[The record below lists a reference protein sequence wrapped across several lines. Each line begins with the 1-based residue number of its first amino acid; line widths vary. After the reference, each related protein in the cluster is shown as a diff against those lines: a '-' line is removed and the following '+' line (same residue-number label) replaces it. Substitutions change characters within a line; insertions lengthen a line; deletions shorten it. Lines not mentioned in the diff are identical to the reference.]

1 MSLKIPIQ
9 ELREWPIDVIDDYRA
24 YDLLTPFT
32 PRAQMHREGFI
43 AASIRNQNCTK
54 QSQIVRADELFP
66 YLKDGVPDYLE
77 DPTILEVKRS
87 LSNLFVPLWVR
98 QDLCEQMRNVINEE
112 LDKPQKEQDT
122 YLIQG
127 LYQILKVQWP
137 IVQQALQEKVKQER
151 EQKNN
156 KNKIKRIIRKL

>member
-1 MSLKIPIQ
+1 MSLKISIQ

-43 AASIRNQNCTK
+43 AASIRNQHCTK

-66 YLKDGVPDYLE
+66 YLKEGIPDYLE
-77 DPTILEVKRS
+77 DPTILEAKRS
-87 LSNLFVPLWVR
+87 LSNSFVPLWVR
-98 QDLCEQMRNVINEE
+98 QDLCEQMMKVINEE
-112 LDKPQKEQDT
+112 LDKPQKEQDA

-127 LYQILKVQWP
+127 LYRILQVQWP
-137 IVQQALQEKVKQER
+137 IIQQALQEKAEQER
-151 EQKNN
+151 GQEEQEQKEEE
-156 KNKIKRIIRKL
+156 

>member
-1 MSLKIPIQ
+1 M
-9 ELREWPIDVIDDYRA
+9 
-24 YDLLTPFT
+24 
-32 PRAQMHREGFI
+32 
-43 AASIRNQNCTK
+43 
-54 QSQIVRADELFP
+54 
-66 YLKDGVPDYLE
+66 PDYLE

-87 LSNLFVPLWVR
+87 LSNSFVPLWVR

-127 LYQILKVQWP
+127 LYRILQVQWP